1 MTRPSN
7 EKVDA
12 SLTYEMTGSP
22 KDFGFST
29 KGEFTKM
36 AENAGFKNT
45 KLEKGTRYL
54 ITDSMD
60 SDSSKMQKARK
71 LGVEIITYGE
81 FAKII
86 S

>member
-1 MTRPSN
+1 MSI
-7 EKVDA
+7 
-12 SLTYEMTGSP
+12 Y
-22 KDFGFST
+22 DFGFST
-29 KGEFTKM
+29 KNDFIKL
-36 AENAGFKNT
+36 AESAGFKNT

-71 LGVEIITYGE
+71 LGVEIVTYGE
-81 FAKII
+81 FARIVK